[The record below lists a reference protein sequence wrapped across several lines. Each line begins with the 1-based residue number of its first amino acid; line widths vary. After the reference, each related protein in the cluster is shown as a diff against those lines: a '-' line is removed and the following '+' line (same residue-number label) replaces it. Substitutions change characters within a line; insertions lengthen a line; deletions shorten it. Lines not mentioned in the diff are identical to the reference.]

1 MYWTRGI
8 KNLVLLARQKGK
20 CFCRGLVQLI
30 TLCSAVVLCNPVSAQ
45 EKTVVNFCIPNST
58 VYPFFINDQQL
69 NGINHDVVTAAFE
82 QPSLANFELRFVK
95 RPWKRC
101 NMELK
106 SGGIDMIVG
115 GYEKSRDDVGIYPNE
130 LGFDNADMVF
140 STADVCFVTMP
151 GVQKQKTLSG
161 MQGSGSF
168 NVGVVAGFSQDH
180 KPDISPNWVV
190 IYNHLEKYR
199 LLEKGR
205 VDAIAQVCSMD
216 KQPIATKAETSGF
229 QNFETLHPPYLS
241 NPAYII
247 YSESFVQRHA
257 DDAKLILQEVK
268 KVNKSAI
275 YSKYRSAAE

>member
-8 KNLVLLARQKGK
+8 KQLVIFAKQNVQS
-20 CFCRGLVQLI
+20 FCRTLI
-30 TLCSAVVLCNPVSAQ
+30 KLTIVVGASILCAPVSAQ
-45 EKTVVNFCIPNST
+45 DKTIVNFCVPNST
-58 VYPFFINDQQL
+58 VYPFFLNDQAL

-82 QPSLANFELRFVK
+82 HPKLANFELRFVK

-115 GYEKSRDDVGIYPNE
+115 GYEKSRDDVGVYPNE

-151 GVQKQKTLSG
+151 GEQKQKTLAG
-161 MQGSGSF
+161 MQGEGNF

-180 KPDISPNWVV
+180 KPDIAPNWVV

-229 QNFETLHPPYLS
+229 QNFETLQPPYLS

-247 YSESFVQRHA
+247 YSESFVKRHA
-257 DDAKLILQEVK
+257 DDAKLILQEVQ
-268 KVNKSAI
+268 KVNKPAI
-275 YSKYRSAAE
+275 YSKYRSAPE